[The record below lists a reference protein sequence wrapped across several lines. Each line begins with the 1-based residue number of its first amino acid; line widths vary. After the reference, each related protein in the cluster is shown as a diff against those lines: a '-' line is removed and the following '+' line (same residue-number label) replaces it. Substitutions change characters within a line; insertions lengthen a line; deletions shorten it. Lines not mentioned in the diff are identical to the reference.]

1 MLPLREPTMTHEQQI
16 RQQLAKALD
25 WGEAHADLRALVQDF
40 PEDLRGERPPGFS
53 HSAWELL
60 EHMRIALWDIVEFTK
75 DSRHKSPPWPGGYW
89 PRSPAP
95 PQAEAWDQSVEAIVD
110 LIEEMR
116 GLILDRSRALLEPFP
131 RSQGQTL
138 MREALLAADHNA
150 YHLGQLLQVR
160 KALKAWPK
168 E

>member
-1 MLPLREPTMTHEQQI
+1 MTNDQLI

-25 WGEAHADLRALVQDF
+25 WGEAHAGFRSVVADF
-40 PEDLRGERPPGFS
+40 PEELRGERPPGFA

-60 EHMRIALWDIVEFTK
+60 VHIRIALWDIVEFTK
-75 DSRHKSPPWPGGYW
+75 DARHKSPPWPSGYW
-89 PRSPAP
+89 PPSPQP
-95 PQAEAWDQSVEAIVD
+95 PQEEAWDQCVDTVLD

-116 GLILDRSRALLEPFP
+116 GLILDRSRPLLEPFP

-150 YHLGQLLQVR
+150 YHLGELVQIR

-168 E
+168 D

>member
-1 MLPLREPTMTHEQQI
+1 MTHDQQL

-25 WGEAHADLRALVQDF
+25 WGEAHADFRTAVDGF
-40 PEDLRGERPPGFS
+40 PIDLRGEVPPGFS

-60 EHMRIALWDIVEFTK
+60 EHMRIALWDIVEFTR
-75 DSRHKSPPWPGGYW
+75 DARHKSPPWPTGYW
-89 PRSPAP
+89 PPAP
-95 PQAEAWDQSVEAIVD
+95 TPPQDEAWDQSVQSFFD
-110 LIEEMR
+110 SLDEMR
-116 GLILDRSRALLEPFP
+116 ELVLDRSRPLLDPFP

-150 YHLGQLLQVR
+150 YHLGQLVQLR

-168 E
+168 